1 MGACCSCVDQGSIEI
16 IEQFGKFSRVAYPGF
31 NCICMPCGEMVAGRL
46 NMRIQ
51 QLDVS
56 VETKTRD
63 NVFVN
68 LVVSVQ
74 YQVLKENV
82 YDAFYKLTDSTSQI
96 RSYVFDVV
104 RSTVPKM
111 NLDDV
116 FVSKEEIALDIKNE
130 LTKSMG
136 SFGFAIVQTLVTDI
150 EPARKVKDA
159 MNEINAATRLRA
171 AAVEKAEAEKITV
184 VKAAEAEAEAKFLAG
199 QGIARQRQ
207 AIVAGLR
214 ESVLEFSS
222 QVSNINNQEILSM
235 MLMTQYFDTLKDVG
249 TNSRNGTIFLPH
261 QPGTIG
267 DIASQIRDGMLQ
279 ANAMHR

>member
-1 MGACCSCVDQGSIEI
+1 M
-16 IEQFGKFSRVAYPGF
+16 
-31 NCICMPCGEMVAGRL
+31 
-46 NMRIQ
+46 
-51 QLDVS
+51 
-56 VETKTRD
+56 
-63 NVFVN
+63 
-68 LVVSVQ
+68 
-74 YQVLKENV
+74 LKENV

-116 FVSKEEIALDIKNE
+116 FVSKEEIAQDIKQE

-171 AAVEKAEAEKITV
+171 AAVEKAEAEKVTV

-214 ESVLEFSS
+214 ESVVEFSS
-222 QVSNINNQEILSM
+222 QVQNINNQEILSM

-249 TNSRNGTIFLPH
+249 MSSRNSTVFVPH

-267 DIASQIRDGMLQ
+267 DISAQIRNGLLEATSVQSMQ
-279 ANAMHR
+279 R

>member
-1 MGACCSCVDQGSIEI
+1 MGACYSCVDQGSIEI
-16 IEQFGKFSRVAYPGF
+16 VERFGKFNRVAYPGF
-31 NCICMPCGEMVAGRL
+31 NCLYCWLGEMVSGRL

-51 QLDVS
+51 QLDVT

-63 NVFVN
+63 NVFIT
-68 LVVSVQ
+68 LIVSVQ

-116 FVSKEEIALDIKNE
+116 FVSKEEIASDIKTE

-136 SFGFAIVQTLVTDI
+136 SFGFAIIQTLVTDI
-150 EPARKVKDA
+150 EPAKKVKDA

-184 VKAAEAEAEAKFLAG
+184 VKKAEAEAEAKYLSG
-199 QGIARQRQ
+199 QGVARQRQ
-207 AIVAGLR
+207 AIIAGLR
-214 ESVLEFSS
+214 ESVLEFST
-222 QVSNINNQEILSM
+222 QVDNINNQEILSM
-235 MLMTQYFDTLKDVG
+235 MLMTQYFDTLKEVG
-249 TNSRNGTIFLPH
+249 TSGRNGTIFLPH
-261 QPGTIG
+261 QPGAIA
-267 DIASQIRDGMLQ
+267 DISQQVRDGMLQ
-279 ANAMHR
+279 ATAMNR

>member
-1 MGACCSCVDQGSIEI
+1 
-16 IEQFGKFSRVAYPGF
+16 
-31 NCICMPCGEMVAGRL
+31 
-46 NMRIQ
+46 MRIQ

-68 LVVSVQ
+68 IVVSVQ

-116 FVSKEEIALDIKNE
+116 FTSKEEIAMDIKNE

-214 ESVLEFSS
+214 ESVVEFSS

-249 TNSRNGTIFLPH
+249 TSAHNGTIFLPH

-279 ANAMHR
+279 ASSMQR